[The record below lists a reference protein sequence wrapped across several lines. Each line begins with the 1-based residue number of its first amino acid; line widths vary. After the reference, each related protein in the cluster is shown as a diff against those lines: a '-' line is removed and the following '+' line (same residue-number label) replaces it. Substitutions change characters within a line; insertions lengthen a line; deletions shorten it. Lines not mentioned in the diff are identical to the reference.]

1 MKKIVL
7 FSLLI
12 ICAPGFLQAQEL
24 KPVKLN
30 APDKDRGLAVMQAL
44 LVRASVREWS
54 DQKLTLQDLSDLLW
68 AANGVNR
75 PDEGKR
81 TASSAMNAQDIDI
94 YVFME
99 EGVYLYDAF
108 NQILNPVCS
117 GDFRS
122 LPGMTAAPVNLVLI
136 SDISRFRAGN
146 DSLKLTWAAMDAGIV
161 SQNISVFC
169 AATKLV
175 TRPRASF
182 PGMDKMKET
191 LKLKDS
197 QHVMLNHPVGYTKDQ
212 EK

>member
-1 MKKIVL
+1 MKKLVL

-30 APDKDRGLAVMQAL
+30 APNKDRGLAVMQAL
-44 LVRASVREWS
+44 SVRASVREWS
-54 DQKLTLQDLSDLLW
+54 DQKLSLQDLSDLLW

-94 YVFME
+94 YVFIE

-108 NQILNPVCS
+108 KQILNPVCS

-122 LPGMTAAPVNLVLI
+122 LPGKTAAPVNLVLV
-136 SDISRFRAGN
+136 SDISRFRRGE

-169 AATKLV
+169 AATEL
-175 TRPRASF
+175 
-182 PGMDKMKET
+182 
-191 LKLKDS
+191 
-197 QHVMLNHPVGYTKDQ
+197 
-212 EK
+212 

>member
-1 MKKIVL
+1 MKKLFLILLVIVNAL
-7 FSLLI
+7 S
-12 ICAPGFLQAQEL
+12 FLQAQEL
-24 KPVKLN
+24 ESVKLKT
-30 APDKDRGLAVMQAL
+30 PDKERGLTVMQAMS
-44 LVRASVREWS
+44 VRASVRDWS
-54 DQKLTLQDLSDLLW
+54 DRKISLHDLSDLLW

-75 PDEGKR
+75 PDEKKR

-99 EGVYLYDAF
+99 KGVYLYDAF
-108 NQILNPVCS
+108 KQILNPVCP

-122 LPGMTAAPVNLVLI
+122 LPGKTAAPVNLVLI
-136 SDISRFRAGN
+136 SDISRFQRGE
-146 DSLKLTWAAMDAGIV
+146 DSLKLVWAAMDAGIV

-169 AATKLV
+169 AGTELV

-197 QHVMLNHPVGYTKDQ
+197 QHVMLNHPVGYPK
-212 EK
+212 E

>member
-1 MKKIVL
+1 MKKMVL
-7 FSLLI
+7 FSLVI
-12 ICAPGFLQAQEL
+12 VCALGFIQAQEL
-24 KPVKLN
+24 ESVKLN
-30 APDKDRGLAVMQAL
+30 VPNKDRGLTVMQAL
-44 LVRASVREWS
+44 AVRASVREWS
-54 DQKLTLQDLSDLLW
+54 DQKLSLQDLSDLLW
-68 AANGVNR
+68 AADGVNR

-108 NQILNPVCS
+108 NQILNPVCP
-117 GDFRS
+117 GDHRS
-122 LPGMTAAPVNLVLI
+122 LPGMTAAPVNLVLV

-169 AATKLV
+169 AATELV
-175 TRPRASF
+175 TRPRSSF
-182 PGMDKMKET
+182 PGMEKMKET

-197 QHVMLNHPVGYTKDQ
+197 QHVMLNHPVGYPK
-212 EK
+212 E

>member
-1 MKKIVL
+1 MKKLILFLLVL
-7 FSLLI
+7 VN
-12 ICAPGFLQAQEL
+12 APGFLQAQEL
-24 KPVKLN
+24 ESVKLN
-30 APDKDRGLAVMQAL
+30 TPDKERGLTVMQAMS
-44 LVRASVREWS
+44 VRASVRDWA
-54 DQKLTLQDLSDLLW
+54 DQKLSLQDLSDLLW

-75 PDEGKR
+75 PDEKKR

-108 NQILNPVCS
+108 NHILNPVCS

-122 LPGMTAAPVNLVLI
+122 LVGITAAPVNLVLI
-136 SDISRFRAGN
+136 SDISRFQRGE
-146 DSLKLTWAAMDAGIV
+146 DPLKLTWAAMDAGIV

-169 AATKLV
+169 AGTELV

-197 QHVMLNHPVGYTKDQ
+197 QHVMLNHPVGYPK
-212 EK
+212 E